1 MLPLTSSIAEPFSLE
16 EDFALLL
23 ELFLSLLEL
32 DDDVAFSLLLDFTLL
47 LDGVT
52 LELFGF
58 ADELERLS
66 LLGVTDEELGC
77 AILLLDDAT
86 LDELAVV

>member
-47 LDGVT
+47 LDSV
-52 LELFGF
+52 LLLDS
-58 ADELERLS
+58 ADELDFS
-66 LLGVTDEELGC
+66 LL
-77 AILLLDDAT
+77 T